1 MKRLLAALLIVAL
14 SFSLGYAETAVRELP
29 LNGRMRTA
37 DDPATIG
44 PSDFATLTNLRYNVN
59 NPKGIGGMTKI
70 NTAALGNPQIKNGI
84 HFTRTFPTAESHVLV
99 SARDGSGLNQ
109 KVYRNDTAIPSAGAF
124 NATALFADASGY
136 GTGRFSLA
144 PDGIAY
150 ANGKDTALWLGDEAN
165 ASGFIDYDPNGTY
178 RYDYTEQVKNSLT
191 DSNNIATLHRKG
203 GTSDANTVLLLHFDT
218 DLTDSS
224 PATPHTVT
232 ANGNAA
238 VSATQTKFGAKSAS
252 FDGTGD
258 YLTVSYVSGTDTD
271 FDFSGGTWTIDF
283 WNRDVSG
290 NVAGTWDLYEH
301 STDAS
306 NYLNIS
312 AVKALVSGVYRSKFV
327 LTIQAAGSPV
337 VSLSTAQVYS
347 TGAANWWH
355 VAVVENGANYYIFV
369 NGSLAAST
377 SDTDRAVEYTGTPY
391 IGGNGVNSD
400 FMGYID
406 EFHVSNTARWTAAFE
421 PPTQAYGNQGIT
433 SLYIRSMIPASGA
446 KFYVGTANT
455 AAATAAAFEW
465 IGTGW
470 SAVSSLSDGTASA
483 GKSLA
488 QTGSMTWTS
497 TASTSVPKF
506 IDGIQ
511 GYWYKIEISGAVG
524 LDNTTTVSQVSV
536 LSSMQQIR
544 DIWDGTFLSI
554 GSFQKY
560 ASSTY
565 NDYTTNVFENDYD
578 STNSATFAT
587 LDALAT
593 ATDFIVAG
601 FPTRQSALRIGI
613 IGGSVN
619 TTAGTVLTVYYWNG
633 TAWTSVGSVDDGTAQ
648 GGISFAKSGVVS
660 WNPASITSEHKQILA
675 GAKKT
680 ESLYYY
686 KMAFSQNFSA
696 TVRIYNVAGIL
707 AQTDLRGY
715 KFPFYHLSR
724 LCLANNADKEPNA
737 VLCSIPYSSHIF
749 NGPDSLP
756 LSIGDGKGLTAG
768 ASIYSRFGSTLNS
781 VALFFKESETWV
793 WLGTTKEDL
802 RIHQLS
808 PSIGCNAPL
817 TVKVVPAFD
826 TPDASGGGGI
836 GRSLAIWQGAAGI
849 YMSDGAAISKI
860 SNDIRDKFDPL
871 HANYVGA
878 ATLATTTASYDP
890 VNDEYHWIIPG
901 AGEWVFDLRKAKWF
915 RIDRQTGKYL
925 QCGIEVTDTNGTPY
939 TYGALSTGYLERLE
953 YGNTFD
959 GTAIPYTLRTGDLAL
974 HNGSIWRDTTIRKI
988 KVVQLAKT
996 VTASTPTLTHFG
1008 DSKTTGTTY
1017 STYSAASSGKRL
1029 AFTTPPDIR
1038 LGPHFFHGLQLTQ
1051 STSDETAPGFE
1062 PLFIGVYYETASDL
1076 IR

>member
-1 MKRLLAALLIVAL
+1 M
-14 SFSLGYAETAVRELP
+14 
-29 LNGRMRTA
+29 
-37 DDPATIG
+37 
-44 PSDFATLTNLRYNVN
+44 
-59 NPKGIGGMTKI
+59 
-70 NTAALGNPQIKNGI
+70 
-84 HFTRTFPTAESHVLV
+84 
-99 SARDGSGLNQ
+99 
-109 KVYRNDTAIPSAGAF
+109 
-124 NATALFADASGY
+124 
-136 GTGRFSLA
+136 
-144 PDGIAY
+144 
-150 ANGKDTALWLGDEAN
+150 
-165 ASGFIDYDPNGTY
+165 
-178 RYDYTEQVKNSLT
+178 
-191 DSNNIATLHRKG
+191 
-203 GTSDANTVLLLHFDT
+203 
-218 DLTDSS
+218 
-224 PATPHTVT
+224 
-232 ANGNAA
+232 
-238 VSATQTKFGAKSAS
+238 
-252 FDGTGD
+252 
-258 YLTVSYVSGTDTD
+258 
-271 FDFSGGTWTIDF
+271 
-283 WNRDVSG
+283 
-290 NVAGTWDLYEH
+290 
-301 STDAS
+301 
-306 NYLNIS
+306 
-312 AVKALVSGVYRSKFV
+312 
-327 LTIQAAGSPV
+327 
-337 VSLSTAQVYS
+337 
-347 TGAANWWH
+347 
-355 VAVVENGANYYIFV
+355 
-369 NGSLAAST
+369 
-377 SDTDRAVEYTGTPY
+377 
-391 IGGNGVNSD
+391 
-400 FMGYID
+400 
-406 EFHVSNTARWTAAFE
+406 
-421 PPTQAYGNQGIT
+421 
-433 SLYIRSMIPASGA
+433 
-446 KFYVGTANT
+446 
-455 AAATAAAFEW
+455 
-465 IGTGW
+465 
-470 SAVSSLSDGTASA
+470 
-483 GKSLA
+483 
-488 QTGSMTWTS
+488 
-497 TASTSVPKF
+497 
-506 IDGIQ
+506 
-511 GYWYKIEISGAVG
+511 
-524 LDNTTTVSQVSV
+524 
-536 LSSMQQIR
+536 
-544 DIWDGTFLSI
+544 
-554 GSFQKY
+554 
-560 ASSTY
+560 
-565 NDYTTNVFENDYD
+565 
-578 STNSATFAT
+578 
-587 LDALAT
+587 
-593 ATDFIVAG
+593 
-601 FPTRQSALRIGI
+601 
-613 IGGSVN
+613 
-619 TTAGTVLTVYYWNG
+619 
-633 TAWTSVGSVDDGTAQ
+633 GSVDDGTAQ

-675 GAKKT
+675 GAKKA

-756 LSIGDGKGLTAG
+756 LSIGDGRTTAG
-768 ASIYSRFGSTLNS
+768 ASIWSRFGSTLNLS
-781 VALFFKESETWV
+781 LCSSESETWV
-793 WLGTTKEDL
+793 WLGTTKEDP
-802 RIHQLS
+802 IHQLTVHRVQRALRSGS
-808 PSIGCNAPL
+808 PGARHAGCI
-817 TVKVVPAFD
+817 
-826 TPDASGGGGI
+826 GGGI